1 VAEPVPL
8 IHVAIGSNID
18 PQRRVVQAAQGL
30 RQWHADARFSPCYQN
45 AAFGFTGPDFINAV
59 VELNSSESI
68 GEVLSQLRAI
78 ELRCGRQRDDPKW
91 APRAMD
97 LDLLL
102 YGDCIEKT
110 AEYRI
115 PRPDLLRRRYMLQ
128 PLADLA
134 PGLRHPV
141 TGQRIAAHLAEL
153 GADAPALTRIE
164 LDLNRV

>member
-1 VAEPVPL
+1 VAL
-8 IHVAIGSNID
+8 IYVAIGSSIE
-18 PQRRVVQAAQGL
+18 PQQRMVQAAQGL
-30 RQWHADARFSPCYQN
+30 RQWYAGARFSPCYQN
-45 AAFGFTGPDFINAV
+45 AAFGFAGPDFINAV

-68 GEVLSQLRAI
+68 EQALTQLRAI
-78 ELRCGRQRDDPKW
+78 EERCGRRRDDPKW

-102 YGDCIEKT
+102 YGDRIART

-134 PGLRHPV
+134 PGLRHPL
-141 TGQRIAAHLAEL
+141 TGQRIDEHLAEL
-153 GADAPALTRIE
+153 GADAPALTRID

>member
-1 VAEPVPL
+1 MAL
-8 IHVAIGSNID
+8 IHVAIGSNIE
-18 PQRRVVQAAQGL
+18 PQRRMVQAAEGL
-30 RQWHADARFSPCYQN
+30 KQWHAGARFSPCYQN
-45 AAFGFTGPDFINAV
+45 AAFGFTGADFINAV
-59 VELNSSESI
+59 VELDSSESV
-68 GEVLSQLRAI
+68 EQVLAQLRAI
-78 ELRCGRQRDDPKW
+78 EQRCGRGRDDPKW

-110 AEYRI
+110 PECRI

-141 TGQRIAAHLAEL
+141 TGRRIDEHLAEL
-153 GADAPALTRIE
+153 GADAPPLTAIG

>member
-1 VAEPVPL
+1 MPL
-8 IHVAIGSNID
+8 IHVAIGSNIE
-18 PQRRVVQAAQGL
+18 PQQRMVQAAQGL

-45 AAFGFTGPDFINAV
+45 AAFGFAGPDFINAV
-59 VELNSSESI
+59 VELNSSESV
-68 GEVLSQLRAI
+68 EQVLAQLRAI
-78 ELRCGRQRDDPKW
+78 EQRCGRRRDDPKW

-102 YGDCIEKT
+102 YGDCIERT
-110 AEYRI
+110 PEYRL

-134 PGLRHPV
+134 PGLRHPL
-141 TGQRIAAHLAEL
+141 TGRRIDAHLAEL
-153 GADAPALTRIE
+153 GADAPALTGID

>member
-1 VAEPVPL
+1 
-8 IHVAIGSNID
+8 
-18 PQRRVVQAAQGL
+18 
-30 RQWHADARFSPCYQN
+30 
-45 AAFGFTGPDFINAV
+45 V

-68 GEVLSQLRAI
+68 DQVLSQLRAI
-78 ELRCGRQRDDPKW
+78 ELRCGRHRDDPKW

-110 AEYRI
+110 PEYRI

-134 PGLRHPV
+134 PGLRHPL
-141 TGQRIAAHLAEL
+141 TGRRIEEHLAEL
-153 GADAPALTRIE
+153 GADAPALTAID

>member
-30 RQWHADARFSPCYQN
+30 RQRHADARFSPCYQN

-68 GEVLSQLRAI
+68 AEVLSQLRAI
-78 ELRCGRQRDDPKW
+78 ELQCGRQRDDPKW

-110 AEYRI
+110 PEYRI

-141 TGQRIAAHLAEL
+141 TGQRIDAHLAQL

>member
-8 IHVAIGSNID
+8 IHVAIGSNIE
-18 PQRRVVQAAQGL
+18 PRQRIVQAAQGL
-30 RQWHADARFSPCYQN
+30 RQWHASARFSPCYQN
-45 AAFGFTGPDFINAV
+45 AACGFAGPDFINAV
-59 VELNSSESI
+59 VELDSSDSI
-68 GEVLSQLRAI
+68 TQVLTQLRAI
-78 ELRCGRQRDDPKW
+78 EQRCGRHRDDPKW

-102 YGDCIEKT
+102 YGDCIDRT
-110 AEYRI
+110 PQYRV

-128 PLADLA
+128 PLAELA

-141 TGQRIAAHLAEL
+141 TGRRIDAHLAEL
-153 GADAPALTRIE
+153 GADEPALTVID